1 MKQMQELWEELEKQ
15 KVLLHEQEK
24 QVSQQLSKLVDAVL
38 AGQITQWMEVEELLF
53 ELTAFYDYDYD
64 CAWELRQKLGRYV
77 NQKFS
82 TYVEKERPIVRL
94 LIDDKTETKNE
105 NVIPADVLYAGLGI
119 TQDALDEIGE
129 VDIE

>member
-1 MKQMQELWEELEKQ
+1 MKQRQELWDELEKQ
-15 KVLLHEQEK
+15 KALLHEQEQ
-24 QVSQQLSKLVDAVL
+24 QVYQQLSKLVDAVL
-38 AGQITQWMEVEELLF
+38 AGQITQWMEVEDLLF
-53 ELTAFYDYDYD
+53 ELIGFYDYDYD

-94 LIDDKTETKNE
+94 LIDDKTETKE
-105 NVIPADVLYAGLGI
+105 EKAIPADVLYAELGI
-119 TQDALDEIGE
+119 TQEAMDEIGE

>member
-1 MKQMQELWEELEKQ
+1 MKQRQELWDELEKQ
-15 KVLLHEQEK
+15 KVLFREQEK

-38 AGQITQWMEVEELLF
+38 AGQITKWTEVEDLLF
-53 ELTAFYDYDYD
+53 ELIEFYEYDYD
-64 CAWELRQKLGRYV
+64 CAWELRQKLARYV

-82 TYVEKERPIVRL
+82 HHAEKECPFARL

-105 NVIPADVLYAGLGI
+105 NVIPADVLYAELGI
-119 TQDALDEIGE
+119 TQEALDEIGE